1 MLACRRAAVVPI
13 RAIALGAIICTSP
26 AAAAAGQ
33 TQAPPV
39 VSTTPVAA
47 HTEAARLTAAP
58 KLSDYLDGGSH
69 PGHLVTG
76 FKQRHPKDLAPATED
91 TEAYLAYDDAALYV
105 GFVCHS
111 SSPARIRARL
121 SKREDIFSDDFVAV
135 FLDTFRDK
143 QRAYEFFTTPRGIQ
157 ADGITAATTGD
168 DYSWDAEWTSEAI
181 VTPTG
186 YVALIAI
193 PFKVLRFPV
202 RGDDVQHWGIALM
215 RSIPSKDEDDFWP
228 GISDTLSNFV
238 GQFGMLD
245 GLARVSP
252 GRNVQVIPYATF
264 TGARVLESVPPG
276 YATSGAGRVGL
287 DAKFVAHDAL
297 TFDLTLNPDFSQVET
312 DDPQVTV
319 NQRFEVFFPEKRPFF
334 LENAD
339 VFNDSI
345 QQLFFSRRLGDPQ
358 FGGRMTGK
366 VGHWAIGAIVID
378 DRQPGETAA
387 TGTPGS
393 GDRTGAAV
401 VRARYD
407 FDNESRVGLLGTA
420 RTFGPSSNVVGS
432 VDTRIKLSP
441 KWVFD
446 GQVVVDSTTDLTG
459 VHTVGLSS
467 AFNLSRS
474 GREFN
479 YTFGYADASPSFHTD
494 LGFIPR
500 VNYRQA
506 ASFFALRWYPT
517 TGPVLDY
524 GPNSFV
530 QLTTNWA
537 GQLTDWVVRFP
548 FQLDLRG
555 RTGVFGRYALITET
569 ISGVRL
575 NEHESVIQFNS
586 DYVKSV
592 GVFASYSH
600 GTRPDYF
607 PAAGLL
613 PFLGTFTDVSAG
625 LTLRPIA
632 PLLVSETYLYSR
644 LDARPDSPGTG
655 TIFTNPIHR
664 LRVNYQFSREWSLR
678 AIVDYSEVAPNT
690 ALVALA
696 RTKHFDVD
704 LLLTWLLHPGTAL
717 YLGYTDG
724 YDNLRLDPLLGVE
737 PTNNTLSSTGRQV
750 FIKSSWLV
758 RF

>member
-1 MLACRRAAVVPI
+1 MRAMVMVAVI
-13 RAIALGAIICTSP
+13 STWP
-26 AAAAAGQ
+26 AAAARAAQ
-33 TQAPPV
+33 AQAPPV

-47 HTEAARLTAAP
+47 HTEAERLTAAP
-58 KLSDYLDGGSH
+58 TLGDYLDGGTH
-69 PGHLVTG
+69 PGHHVTG
-76 FKQRHPKDLAPATED
+76 FKQRDPKDLAPATED
-91 TEAYLAYDDAALYV
+91 TDVYVAYDNVALYI
-105 GFVCHS
+105 GFVCRS
-111 SSPARIRARL
+111 SNPARTRARL
-121 SKREDIFSDDFVAV
+121 SKREEIFSDDFVAV
-135 FLDTFRDK
+135 FLDTFHDK

-157 ADGITAATTGD
+157 ADGINAAATGD
-168 DYSWDAEWTSEAI
+168 DFSWDAEWTSEAT

-193 PFKVLRFPV
+193 PFKALRFPV
-202 RGDDVQHWGIALM
+202 TGDDVQHWGIAFM

-228 GISDTLSNFV
+228 GISNTLSSFV
-238 GQFGMLD
+238 AQFGVLD
-245 GLARVSP
+245 GLTRVSP
-252 GRNVQVIPYATF
+252 GRNVQLIPYATF
-264 TGARVLESVPPG
+264 TGARLLESVPPA
-276 YATSGAGRVGL
+276 YATSGQGRAGL

-297 TFDLTLNPDFSQVET
+297 AFDLTLNPDFSQVET

-334 LENAD
+334 LENSD

-345 QQLFFSRRLGDPQ
+345 QQLFFSRRIGDPQ

-366 VGHWAIGAIVID
+366 IGHWAIGGIVID

-387 TGTPGS
+387 PGAPGS
-393 GDRTGAAV
+393 GDRAGDAI

-407 FDNESRVGLLGTA
+407 FDNESRVGFLGTA

-432 VDTRIKLSP
+432 VDTRIKISP
-441 KWVFD
+441 KWVLD
-446 GQVVVDSTTDLTG
+446 GEVVVDSTTDLTG
-459 VHTVGLSS
+459 VHTMGVSN
-467 AFNLSRS
+467 AFDFSRS
-474 GREFN
+474 GRQFS
-479 YTFGYADASPSFHTD
+479 YTFSYTDASPTFHTD

-500 VNYRQA
+500 VDYRQA
-506 ASFFALRWYPT
+506 TSFVGVRWYPAA
-517 TGPVLDY
+517 GPVLDY

-537 GQLTDWVVRFP
+537 GQLTDWIVRFP

-555 RTGVFGRYALITET
+555 RTSLFGRYALITET

-575 NEHESVIQFNS
+575 DEHEGVIQFNS
-586 DYVKSV
+586 DYVKQV
-592 GVFASYSH
+592 GVSVSYSH
-600 GTRPDYF
+600 GTRPNYF
-607 PAAGLL
+607 PASGLL
-613 PFLGTFTDVSAG
+613 PFLGTFTDVAAG
-625 LTLRPIA
+625 LTLRPSA
-632 PLLVSETYLYSR
+632 PLLISETYLYSR
-644 LDARPDSPGTG
+644 LDTRPDSPGTG
-655 TIFTNPIHR
+655 VIFTNPIHR

-678 AIVDYSEVAPNT
+678 AIVDYNDVSPNT
-690 ALVALA
+690 ALVALDRA
-696 RTKHFDVD
+696 RHFDVD

-724 YDNLRLDPLLGVE
+724 YDNVRLDPLLGVE